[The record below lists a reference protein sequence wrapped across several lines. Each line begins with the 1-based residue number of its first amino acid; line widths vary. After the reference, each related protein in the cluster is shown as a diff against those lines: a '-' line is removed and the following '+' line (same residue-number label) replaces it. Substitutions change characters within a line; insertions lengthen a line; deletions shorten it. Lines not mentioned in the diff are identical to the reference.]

1 MKQFSRI
8 YKALADE
15 TRLRILI
22 LLQEHG
28 ELCICDLM
36 NALDMPQSTVSRHVA
51 YMKNTG
57 WLNDRRGGVW
67 MYYSIKPGL
76 NAFMISL
83 AGLTR
88 EHLSSAAAV
97 CVDRQRLAAYLAIKN
112 VASCQ

>member
-1 MKQFSRI
+1 MKQFSHT

-15 TRLRILI
+15 TRLRVLV
-22 LLQEHG
+22 LLLEHG

-51 YMKNTG
+51 YMKSAG

-76 NAFMISL
+76 DTFMSSL
-83 AGLTR
+83 AALTR
-88 EHLSSAAAV
+88 EHISAEAAV
-97 CVDRQRLAAYLAIKN
+97 IADRQRLAAYLKTKN
-112 VASCQ
+112 DPSCL